1 MILIIAGSIIL
12 SMEIAF
18 VILEIALVIFYYRV
32 GHEPTFYEYMD
43 VIVTVCLALLT
54 IFIGVNMK

>member
-12 SMEIAF
+12 SM
-18 VILEIALVIFYYRV
+18 EIALVIFYYRV